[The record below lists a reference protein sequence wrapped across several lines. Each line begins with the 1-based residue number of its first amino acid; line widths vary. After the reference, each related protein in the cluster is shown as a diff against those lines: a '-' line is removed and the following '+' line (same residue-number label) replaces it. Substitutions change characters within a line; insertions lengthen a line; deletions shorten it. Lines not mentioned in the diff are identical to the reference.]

1 MPDAPSSGFSVSG
14 VLCGARH
21 SKTDANDTTPK
32 GGRMSTGNLL
42 AAIVALILGVALGY
56 AISRLLMKDRTA
68 RAAEEA
74 ERLVKD
80 AEKQAETLKKEALL
94 EAKDQNFK
102 FKQEAETE
110 NKERRKEIQALET
123 RLAEREASIDR
134 RAESLDKREHQLSS
148 QQGQIAKAEK
158 DLEMLIAEERE
169 RLEDLAGMTAD
180 QARDELINRIRDD
193 VTRDA
198 AAIIRESETRAREEA
213 DKRARNIV
221 GIAIQRVAADHT
233 AESTVSVVHIP
244 SDDMKGRIIGREG
257 RNIRAFEQMTGIN
270 LIIDDTPEAVILSSF
285 DPVRREIGRIT
296 LETLIADGRIHP
308 ARIEEM
314 FNKAEQLVGQQIH
327 EAGEQAAF
335 DSGIHGLHPELIR
348 TLGRLKFR
356 TSYGQN
362 VLKHSLEVSYLA
374 GVMASELGVDV
385 QLAKRAGLL
394 HDLGKAIDHE
404 VEGPHAVIGADL
416 ARRMNEPKAVIH
428 AIEAHHADVEPN
440 TVEAV
445 LVQAGDAISA
455 GRPGAR
461 RETLESYIKRLE
473 KLEAVANSHKGV
485 EKTYAMQAG
494 REVRVMVK
502 PEQISDADAVVLARD
517 IAKQIEDEL
526 EYPGQIK
533 VMVIRESRSVD
544 YAK

>member
-1 MPDAPSSGFSVSG
+1 MQPIAVVF
-14 VLCGARH
+14 
-21 SKTDANDTTPK
+21 
-32 GGRMSTGNLL
+32 
-42 AAIVALILGVALGY
+42 IFFVALVIGAALGY
-56 AISRLLMKDRTA
+56 AVNRFLMKDRTA
-68 RAAEEA
+68 RSAEEA
-74 ERLVKD
+74 ERTVRD

-94 EAKDQNFK
+94 EAKDQIFK
-102 FKQEAETE
+102 MKQDAEAD
-110 NKERRKEIQALET
+110 NKERRKEIAALET
-123 RLAEREASIDR
+123 RLGEREASVDR
-134 RAESLDKREHQLSS
+134 RAESIDKREHQLSS
-148 QQGQIAKAEK
+148 QQGQIAKREK
-158 DLEMLIAEERE
+158 DLEDMIEEERN
-169 RLEDLAGMTAD
+169 RLESVAGMTAD

-193 VTRDA
+193 VSREA
-198 AAIIRESETRAREEA
+198 AQIIRESEARAREEA
-213 DKRARNIV
+213 DKKARNIV

-308 ARIEEM
+308 ARIEEL
-314 FNKAEQLVGQQIH
+314 FNKAEQLVGQAVH

-348 TLGRLKFR
+348 TLGRLKYR

-374 GVMASELGVDV
+374 GVMAAELGVDV

-394 HDLGKAIDHE
+394 HDLGKAIDHDI
-404 VEGPHAVIGADL
+404 EGPHALIGADL
-416 ARRMNEPKAVIH
+416 ARRMNEPKSIVH
-428 AIEAHHADVEPN
+428 AIEAHHGDVEPA

-445 LVQAGDAISA
+445 LVQAADAISA

-494 REVRVMVK
+494 REIRVMVK
-502 PEQISDADAVVLARD
+502 PEQISDADSVVLARD

-526 EYPGQIK
+526 EYPGQIR
-533 VMVIRESRSVD
+533 VMVIRESRAVD
-544 YAK
+544 FAK

>member
-1 MPDAPSSGFSVSG
+1 M
-14 VLCGARH
+14 
-21 SKTDANDTTPK
+21 
-32 GGRMSTGNLL
+32 TGI
-42 AAIVALILGVALGY
+42 AVALIFLALIAGVALGY
-56 AISRLLMKDRTA
+56 AINRFLIKDRAA
-68 RAAEEA
+68 RAADEA
-74 ERLVKD
+74 DRLVRD
-80 AEKQAETLKKEALL
+80 AEKAAETLKKEALI
-94 EAKDQNFK
+94 EAKDQIFRM
-102 FKQEAETE
+102 KQEGEAE
-110 NKERRKEIQALET
+110 NKERRKEISALES

-148 QQGQIAKAEK
+148 IAGQVQKREK
-158 DLEMLIAEERE
+158 DLEEMVEQERQK
-169 RLEDLAGMTAD
+169 LEAVAGMTAD
-180 QARDELINRIRDD
+180 EARAELINRIKDD
-193 VTRDA
+193 VNRDA
-198 AAIIRESETRAREEA
+198 AQLIRETETRAREEA
-213 DKRARNIV
+213 DKKARNIV

-296 LETLIADGRIHP
+296 LETLIQDGRIHP

-314 FNKAEQLVGQQIH
+314 FNKAEQLVTQQIH

-335 DSGIHGLHPELIR
+335 DAGVHNLHPELIR
-348 TLGRLKFR
+348 TLGRLRFR

-362 VLKHSLEVSYLA
+362 VLKHSLEVSWLA
-374 GVMASELGVDV
+374 GVMAAEIGVDTT
-385 QLAKRAGLL
+385 LARRAGLL

-404 VEGPHAVIGADL
+404 IEGPHAVIGADL
-416 ARRMNEPKAVIH
+416 ARRMNEPKAIVH
-428 AIEAHHADVEPN
+428 AIEAHHADVEPQ
-440 TVEAV
+440 TIEAV
-445 LVQAGDAISA
+445 LVQAADAISA
-455 GRPGAR
+455 ARPGAR

-494 REVRVMVK
+494 REIRVMVK
-502 PEQISDADAVVLARD
+502 PEQITDADSVVLARD
-517 IAKQIEDEL
+517 IAKQIEEEL

-533 VMVIRESRSVD
+533 VMVIRESRAVD

>member
-1 MPDAPSSGFSVSG
+1 
-14 VLCGARH
+14 
-21 SKTDANDTTPK
+21 
-32 GGRMSTGNLL
+32 MSTT
-42 AAIVALILGVALGY
+42 AVIFIFVALVLGAALGY
-56 AISRLLMKDRTA
+56 AVNRFLMKDRTV

-74 ERLVKD
+74 DRLVRD

-102 FKQEAETE
+102 LKQEVETE
-110 NKERRKEIQALET
+110 NKERRKEIQTLEG
-123 RLAEREASIDR
+123 RLSEREASVDR

-148 QQGQIAKAEK
+148 IQGQIAKREK
-158 DLEMLIAEERE
+158 DLEDMIADERD
-169 RLEDLAGMTAD
+169 RLESLAGMTAD
-180 QARDELINRIRDD
+180 QARAELINRIRDD
-193 VTRDA
+193 VSRDA
-198 AAIIRESETRAREEA
+198 AQIIREGESRAREEA
-213 DKRARNIV
+213 DKKARNIV

-314 FNKAEQLVGQQIH
+314 FNKAEQLVSQAVH

-348 TLGRLKFR
+348 TLGRLKYR

-394 HDLGKAIDHE
+394 HDLGKAIDHD
-404 VEGPHAVIGADL
+404 VEGPHALIGADL
-416 ARRMNEPKAVIH
+416 ARRMNESKPIVH
-428 AIEAHHADVEPN
+428 CIEAHHGDVEPS

-445 LVQAGDAISA
+445 LVQAADAISA
-455 GRPGAR
+455 ARPGAR

-473 KLEAVANSHKGV
+473 KLEAVANAHKGV

-494 REVRVMVK
+494 REIRVMVK
-502 PEQISDADAVVLARD
+502 PDQISDAESVVLARD

-526 EYPGQIK
+526 EYPGQIR
-533 VMVIRESRSVD
+533 VMVIRESRAVD
-544 YAK
+544 FAK

>member
-1 MPDAPSSGFSVSG
+1 MDATAV
-14 VLCGARH
+14 VL
-21 SKTDANDTTPK
+21 
-32 GGRMSTGNLL
+32 
-42 AAIVALILGVALGY
+42 IFVALFIGAALGY
-56 AISRLLMKDRTA
+56 AVNRFLMKDRTA
-68 RAAEEA
+68 RSAEEA
-74 ERLVKD
+74 ERTVRD
-80 AEKQAETLKKEALL
+80 AEKQAETLKKEALI
-94 EAKDQNFK
+94 EAKDQIFK
-102 FKQEAETE
+102 MKQDAEAD
-110 NKERRKEIQALET
+110 NKERRKEITALET
-123 RLAEREASIDR
+123 RLGEREASVDR
-134 RAESLDKREHQLSS
+134 RAESIDKREHQLSS
-148 QQGQIAKAEK
+148 QQGQIAKREK
-158 DLEMLIAEERE
+158 DLEDMIEEERN
-169 RLEDLAGMTAD
+169 RLESVAGMTAD

-193 VTRDA
+193 VSREA
-198 AAIIRESETRAREEA
+198 AQIIRESETRAREEA
-213 DKRARNIV
+213 DKKARNIV

-296 LETLIADGRIHP
+296 LETCIADGRIHP

-314 FNKAEQLVGQQIH
+314 YNKAEQLVSQAVH

-348 TLGRLKFR
+348 TLGRLKYR

-374 GVMASELGVDV
+374 GVMAAELGVDV

-394 HDLGKAIDHE
+394 HDLGKAIDHDI
-404 VEGPHAVIGADL
+404 EGPHALIGADL
-416 ARRMNEPKAVIH
+416 ARRMNEPKSVVH
-428 AIEAHHADVEPN
+428 AIEAHHGDVEPA

-445 LVQAGDAISA
+445 LVQAADAISA

-494 REVRVMVK
+494 REIRVMVK
-502 PEQISDADAVVLARD
+502 PEQISDADSVVLARD

-526 EYPGQIK
+526 EYPGQIR
-533 VMVIRESRSVD
+533 VMVIRESRAVD
-544 YAK
+544 FAK

>member
-1 MPDAPSSGFSVSG
+1 
-14 VLCGARH
+14 
-21 SKTDANDTTPK
+21 
-32 GGRMSTGNLL
+32 MSTT
-42 AAIVALILGVALGY
+42 AIVAIVVLVLGVALGY
-56 AISRLLMKDRTA
+56 AINRYIMKDRTA
-68 RAAEEA
+68 RAASEA
-74 ERLVKD
+74 ERLVRD
-80 AEKQAETLKKEALL
+80 AEKQAETVKKEALL
-94 EAKDQNFK
+94 EAKDAIIQL
-102 FKQEAETE
+102 KQDAEIE
-110 NKERRKEIQALET
+110 VKERRKDLQGLEL
-123 RLAEREASIDR
+123 RLTEREVSIDR

-148 QQGQIAKAEK
+148 LQGQIAKTEK
-158 DLEMLIAEERE
+158 DLEDAIAQERA
-169 RLEDLAGMTAD
+169 RLEQVAGMTAD
-180 QARDELINRIRDD
+180 QARVELMSRVQED
-193 VTRDA
+193 VKREA
-198 AAIIRESETRAREEA
+198 AAYIRESEARAREEA

-314 FNKAEQLVGQQIH
+314 FNKAEALVTQQIH

-335 DSGIHGLHPELIR
+335 ESGVHGLHPEIVR

-374 GVMASELGVDV
+374 GVMAAELGVDV
-385 QLAKRAGLL
+385 TLAKRAGLL

-404 VEGPHAVIGADL
+404 IEGPHALIGADL
-416 ARRMNEPKAVIH
+416 ARRMNEPPAIVH
-428 AIEAHHADVEPN
+428 AIEAHHGDVEPN

-445 LVQAGDAISA
+445 LVQAADAISA

-494 REVRVMVK
+494 REIRVMVK
-502 PEQISDADAVVLARD
+502 PDEISDADATILARD

-533 VMVIRESRSVD
+533 VMVIRESRAVD

>member
-1 MPDAPSSGFSVSG
+1 LVIGM
-14 VLCGARH
+14 
-21 SKTDANDTTPK
+21 
-32 GGRMSTGNLL
+32 
-42 AAIVALILGVALGY
+42 ALGY
-56 AISRLLMKDRTA
+56 AINRFLLKDKTS
-68 RAAEEA
+68 RAAEAA
-74 ERLVKD
+74 ERHVKD
-80 AEKQAETLKKEALL
+80 AERQAETLKKEALI
-94 EAKDQNFK
+94 EAKDQIFRM
-102 FKQEAETE
+102 KQDAEVE
-110 NKERRKEIQALET
+110 MKERRKEITALET
-123 RLAEREASIDR
+123 RMVQREESIDR
-134 RAESLDKREHQLSS
+134 RAESIDKREHQLSS
-148 QQGQIAKAEK
+148 QLGQIAKREK
-158 DLEMLIAEERE
+158 DVEEMVEQEKQ
-169 RLEDLAGMTAD
+169 RLEAVAGMTAD
-180 QARDELINRIRDD
+180 EARAELLRRIEDD
-193 VTRDA
+193 VKVEA
-198 AAIIRESETRAREEA
+198 ATFIREAEVRAREEA
-213 DKRARNIV
+213 DKKARNIV

-314 FNKAEQLVGQQIH
+314 FNKAETLVTQQVH

-335 DSGIHGLHPELIR
+335 DAGVHNLHPEIVR

-362 VLKHSLEVSYLA
+362 VLNHSLEVSWLA
-374 GVMASELGVDV
+374 GVMATELGIDPA
-385 QLAKRAGLL
+385 LAKRAGLL

-404 VEGPHAVIGADL
+404 IEGPHAVIGADL
-416 ARRMNEPKAVIH
+416 ARRMNEPQPIVHAV
-428 AIEAHHADVEPN
+428 EAHHADVEPQ
-440 TVEAV
+440 TIEAV
-445 LVQAGDAISA
+445 LVQAADAISA

-494 REVRVMVK
+494 REIRVMVK
-502 PEQISDADAVVLARD
+502 PDQINDSDAVVLARD
-517 IAKQIEDEL
+517 IAKQIEEEL

-533 VMVIRESRSVD
+533 VMVIRESRAVD

>member
-1 MPDAPSSGFSVSG
+1 MPTIAVVF
-14 VLCGARH
+14 
-21 SKTDANDTTPK
+21 
-32 GGRMSTGNLL
+32 
-42 AAIVALILGVALGY
+42 IFVALIIGAALGY
-56 AISRLLMKDRTA
+56 AVNRFLMKDRTS

-74 ERLVKD
+74 GRLVGD
-80 AEKQAETLKKEALL
+80 AEKQAETLKREALL
-94 EAKDQNFK
+94 EAKDQIFK
-102 FKQEAETE
+102 MKQDAEAD
-110 NKERRKEIQALET
+110 NKERRKEITGLEN
-123 RLAEREASIDR
+123 RLAEREASVDR
-134 RAESLDKREHQLSS
+134 RAESIDKREHALSS
-148 QQGQIAKAEK
+148 QQGQIAKREK
-158 DLEMLIAEERE
+158 DLEDMIEDE
-169 RLEDLAGMTAD
+169 RLRLESLAGMTAD
-180 QARDELINRIRDD
+180 QARAELIERIRED
-193 VTRDA
+193 VSRDA
-198 AAIIRESETRAREEA
+198 AQIIREGEARAREEA
-213 DKRARNIV
+213 DKKARNIV

-308 ARIEEM
+308 ARIEELY
-314 FNKAEQLVGQQIH
+314 NKAEQLVSQAVH

-348 TLGRLKFR
+348 TLGRLKYR

-374 GVMASELGVDV
+374 GVMAAELGVDV

-394 HDLGKAIDHE
+394 HDLGKAIDHDI
-404 VEGPHAVIGADL
+404 EGPHALIGADL
-416 ARRMNEPKAVIH
+416 ARRMNEPKSVVH
-428 AIEAHHADVEPN
+428 AIEAHHGDVEPA

-445 LVQAGDAISA
+445 LVQAADAISA

-494 REVRVMVK
+494 REIRVMVK
-502 PEQISDADAVVLARD
+502 PEQISDADSVVLARD

-526 EYPGQIK
+526 EYPGQIR
-533 VMVIRESRSVD
+533 VMVIRESRAVD
-544 YAK
+544 FAK

>member
-1 MPDAPSSGFSVSG
+1 MTAQFLFSSLIILLV
-14 VLCGARH
+14 GA
-21 SKTDANDTTPK
+21 
-32 GGRMSTGNLL
+32 
-42 AAIVALILGVALGY
+42 ALGY
-56 AISRLLMKDRTA
+56 AINRFVIKDRA
-68 RAAEEA
+68 VRAADEA
-74 ERLVKD
+74 DRLIRD

-94 EAKDQNFK
+94 EAKDEIIRQ
-102 FKQEAETE
+102 KQEEEAEA
-110 NKERRKEIQALET
+110 KERRRDIQALEN
-123 RLAEREASIDR
+123 RLAERESSIDR

-148 QQGQIAKAEK
+148 AQGQISRREK
-158 DLEMLIAEERE
+158 DLEEMIEVERQ
-169 RLEDLAGMTAD
+169 RLEAVAGMTSED
-180 QARDELINRIRDD
+180 ARTELMNRIQDD
-193 VTRDA
+193 VKRDA
-198 AAIIRESETRAREEA
+198 AAFIREAETRAREEA
-213 DKRARNIV
+213 DKKARNIV

-285 DPVRREIGRIT
+285 DPVRREVGRIA

-314 FNKAEQLVGQQIH
+314 FNKAEQLVSQQVH

-335 DSGIHGLHPELIR
+335 DAGVHNLHSELVR
-348 TLGRLKFR
+348 TMGRLKFR

-362 VLKHSLEVSYLA
+362 VLKHSLEVSWLA
-374 GVMASELGVDV
+374 GVMANELGVDAT
-385 QLAKRAGLL
+385 LAKRAGLL

-404 VEGPHAVIGADL
+404 IEGPHAVIGADL
-416 ARRMNEPKAVIH
+416 ARRMNEPKAIVH
-428 AIEAHHADVEPN
+428 AIEAHHGDVEPQ
-440 TVEAV
+440 TIEAV
-445 LVQAGDAISA
+445 LVQAADAISA
-455 GRPGAR
+455 ARPGAR

-485 EKTYAMQAG
+485 ERTYAMQAG
-494 REVRVMVK
+494 REIRVMVK
-502 PEQISDADAVVLARD
+502 PEQINDTDAVVLARD

-526 EYPGQIK
+526 EYPGQVK
-533 VMVIRESRSVD
+533 VMVIRESRAVD